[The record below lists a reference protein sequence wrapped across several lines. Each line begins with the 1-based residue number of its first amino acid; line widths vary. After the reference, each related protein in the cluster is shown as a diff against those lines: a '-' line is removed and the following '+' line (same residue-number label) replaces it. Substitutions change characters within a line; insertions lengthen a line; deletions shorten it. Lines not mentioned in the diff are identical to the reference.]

1 LHGPAV
7 DPPAGDPGANG
18 ADGSAPAAEAST
30 AGPESGAPASVTDAT
45 SDAPA
50 AEQTLFDGVLTSDW
64 KMSTIQ
70 NQPGHDDPGHFQ
82 VEDGALVAYPG
93 TDLGLLWYT
102 RPTPNDFVLDLEFRL
117 DAPDNNSG
125 VFVRFPDLDSKGY
138 DNTAWVA
145 INFGF
150 EIQIDER
157 GMPDG
162 APDHTTGAV
171 YNEPNQNF
179 TRVVA
184 NPPGSWNTFEIQ
196 VQGQTYTVHLN
207 GQQVTQYV
215 NAEAGRGNPS
225 PAYVG
230 LQTHTGHVAFR
241 NIRMRAL

>member
-1 LHGPAV
+1 MRTALALLLTACSSGAGGLHGAAY
-7 DPPAGDPGANG
+7 DADAGPLPEG
-18 ADGSAPAAEAST
+18 ST
-30 AGPESGAPASVTDAT
+30 ADAAQAMT
-45 SDAPA
+45 
-50 AEQTLFDGVLTSDW
+50 TIFDGVLTSDW
-64 KMSTIQ
+64 KMSTIK
-70 NQPGHDDPGHFQ
+70 NQPGRDDPGHFQ

-102 RPTPNDFVLDLEFRL
+102 KPAPNDFVLELEWRL
-117 DAPDNNSG
+117 GAADDNSG
-125 VFVRFPDLDSKGY
+125 VFVRFPDPDAKGY

-171 YNEPNQNF
+171 YNQPNQDY

-184 NPPGSWNTFEIQ
+184 NPPGAWNTFEIEA
-196 VQGQTYTVHLN
+196 QGQTYTVRLN
-207 GQQVTQYV
+207 GKQVTRYV
-215 NAEAGRGNPS
+215 NADVSRGNPS

-241 NIRMRAL
+241 NIRLRSVNGPQ